1 MFGIAPMRHSV
12 NLVEQCQT
20 VFGGRVHRA
29 AAGDGVIFDDWNVCA
44 DRYPAL
50 TVRPRRGQ
58 LATVAKPNG
67 LFARDCVAWVD
78 GTNLVIDGVTVAQVT
93 DGRKVMVGIQDKI
106 CIWPDK
112 AIYDRATGELRRMEA
127 RWEGE
132 VAFSD
137 GTYAGEPALA
147 NTLTVK
153 ADLSGIFRVGD
164 GVMVGT
170 HGAYVIQELEYNQET
185 GETELRFHEETW
197 RDFVQK
203 VDSNVGE
210 GMTGI
215 TSVGMKLNTNI
226 RRCAPDLDIVF
237 EHHNRLWGAKG
248 GTIYA
253 SALGDPTNWQVF
265 DGLSTDSYELQTG
278 SPGDI
283 TGGCSYGG
291 RPMFFKE
298 REIIKIY
305 GDYPGQFS
313 TGSWGSLGV
322 EDGSAGSLA
331 VAGDTLFYKSTAG
344 IMAYTGGYP
353 RSVAEDF
360 GDVKYRNAVAGSDG
374 VKYYVSMEDDG
385 GEAHLFCYDTRYRIW
400 HKDGF
405 ERMIGFGY
413 NGELYALRDVGSS
426 PGPIVILGNPRAQI
440 PGEEGIASMVEF
452 ADFYDSTTRK
462 KGLEKLLLRLEVDSG
477 TNLDI
482 RVQYD
487 SDGIWHTVRRV
498 EGKMVKGQ
506 IEVPL
511 TIRRCDHYRIRLE
524 GNGTGDSGWTLY
536 ALTRKRYTG
545 SNRK

>member
-1 MFGIAPMRHSV
+1 MFGITPMRHSV
-12 NLVEQCQT
+12 NLIEQCQT

-29 AAGDGVIFDDWNVCA
+29 AAGDGTIYDDWNVCA

-50 TVRPRRGQ
+50 TVRPQRRQ
-58 LATVAKPNG
+58 FDTVAKPNG
-67 LFARDCVAWVD
+67 LFVRDCVTWVD

-93 DGRKVMVGIQDKI
+93 DSRKVVAGIQDKI

-112 AIYDRATGELRRMEA
+112 VLYDRGSGELKQMEA
-127 RWEGE
+127 SWEGE

-170 HGAYVIQELEYNQET
+170 HGAYVIQELEYDEEAGT
-185 GETELRFHEETW
+185 TELRFHEETW
-197 RDFVQK
+197 RDFVQ
-203 VDSNVGE
+203 VVEPDVEE

-215 TSVGMKLNTNI
+215 ATSVGMKLNTDI
-226 RRCAPDLDIVF
+226 RRCVPDLDIVF

-248 GTIYA
+248 GVIYA

-265 DGLSTDSYELQTG
+265 DGLTTDSWELQTG

-291 RPMFFKE
+291 RPLFFKE

-305 GDYPGQFS
+305 GDYPGQYS
-313 TGSWGSLGV
+313 TSSSESLGV
-322 EDGSAGSLA
+322 EAGSAGSLA
-331 VAGDTLFYKSTAG
+331 VAGDTLFYKSPAG

-353 RSVAEDF
+353 WSVAEDF
-360 GDVKYRNAVAGSDG
+360 GAVRYRNAVAGSDG
-374 VKYYVSMEDDG
+374 VKYYVSMENDSG
-385 GEAHLFCYDTRYRIW
+385 GADVFCYDTRYRLW
-400 HKDGF
+400 HGEDG
-405 ERMIGFGY
+405 MKLVGLGY
-413 NGELYALRDVGSS
+413 NGELYALEERRGFFW
-426 PGPIVILGNPRAQI
+426 ILGNPREEGD
-440 PGEEGIASMVEF
+440 GEEGVSSGVEF
-452 ADFYDSTTRK
+452 ADFCDSTTRK
-462 KGLEKLLLRLEVDSG
+462 KGLEKLLLRLEVDPG

-487 SDGIWHTVRRV
+487 SDGTWHTVRRV
-498 EGKMVKGQ
+498 AGRMIKGQ
-506 IEVPL
+506 VEVPL

-524 GNGTGDSGWTLY
+524 GNGTGGSGWTLY